1 MRTRASAPTQPPAD
15 LRSRNLKTVQRL
27 SLDMLGR
34 PTGSR
39 VPTTV
44 DYQKQFGVGS
54 GTVQKALAILE
65 HSGAVTLSR
74 HGHLGTRLVDQDEGL
89 LWTMSGRG
97 QVRLALHPP
106 GPITGFGLLKGLQ
119 SEFDTLG
126 VPLDVH
132 YAPGGEERADL
143 VASGDVDAGLVSAG
157 VADSLRRA
165 VRRKITTVNLGD
177 GLYYAPGSVF
187 VVRREDAAKRP
198 RRVRVGIDRSSRDHS
213 VVTSAAFPDDAKNV
227 HVDCA
232 YSQVLTALLERRI
245 DVALWHSTL
254 LPVPLTAMGLA
265 VTPLEDDAAT
275 RALATVSGAVL
286 VLRRDDLALGRL
298 VERIDTG
305 ALAREEAQLLH
316 LDPASL
322 DLQARAWE
330 R

>member
-1 MRTRASAPTQPPAD
+1 MRTRASATQPPAD

-44 DYQKQFGVGS
+44 DYQKQFSVGS

-89 LWTMSGRG
+89 LWSMSGRG

-106 GPITGFGLLKGLQ
+106 GPITGFGLLRGLQ

-126 VPLDVH
+126 VPLDVR
-132 YAPGGEERADL
+132 YAHGGEDRAEL
-143 VASGDVDAGLVSAG
+143 VVSGEVDAGLVSAG
-157 VADSLRRA
+157 IAESLRRA
-165 VRRKITTVNLGD
+165 LRRKITTVTVGE

-198 RRVRVGIDRSSRDHS
+198 RRVRVGVDRTSHDHT
-213 VVTSAAFPDDAKNV
+213 VVTTAAFPEDAKNV
-227 HVDCA
+227 YVDCP

-254 LPVPLTAMGLA
+254 LPVPLTAMGLTA
-265 VTPLEDDAAT
+265 TPLEDDAAVQ
-275 RALATVSGAVL
+275 ALATVSDAVI

-305 ALAREEAQLLH
+305 ALSREAEDLLR
-316 LDPASL
+316 LDPAAP
-322 DLQARAWE
+322 DLQSRVWE

>member
-1 MRTRASAPTQPPAD
+1 MRTRASALTQPPAD

-106 GPITGFGLLKGLQ
+106 GPVTGFGLLKGLQ
-119 SEFDTLG
+119 SEFDELG
-126 VPLDVH
+126 VPLDVR
-132 YAPGGEERADL
+132 YAHGGEERAEL
-143 VASGDVDAGLVSAG
+143 VASGHVDAGLVSAG

-165 VRRKITTVNLGD
+165 LRRRVTTVTVGE

-198 RRVRVGIDRSSRDHS
+198 RRVRVGIDRSSHDHS
-213 VVTSAAFPDDAKNV
+213 TVTAAAFPEDARNV
-227 HVDCA
+227 YVDCP
-232 YSQVLTALLERRI
+232 YGQVLTALLERRI

-254 LPVPLTAMGLA
+254 LPVPLRAMGLVA
-265 VTPLEDDAAT
+265 TPLEDEAALQ
-275 RALATVSGAVL
+275 ALATVSAAVL

-298 VERIDTG
+298 VERIDAD
-305 ALAREEAQLLH
+305 ALAREEEQLLR
-316 LDPASL
+316 LDPAAPEL
-322 DLQARAWE
+322 GTRVWE

>member
-1 MRTRASAPTQPPAD
+1 
-15 LRSRNLKTVQRL
+15 
-27 SLDMLGR
+27 MLGR

-44 DYQKQFGVGS
+44 DYQKQFNVGS

-97 QVRLALHPP
+97 QVRLTLHPP
-106 GPITGFGLLKGLQ
+106 GPVTGFGLLRGLQ
-119 SEFDTLG
+119 SEFDELG
-126 VPLDVH
+126 VPLDVRYVH
-132 YAPGGEERADL
+132 GGEERAEL
-143 VASGDVDAGLVSAG
+143 VASGDADAGLVSAG

-165 VRRKITTVNLGD
+165 VRRKITTITVGE

-198 RRVRVGIDRSSRDHS
+198 RRVRVGVDRSSHDHMT
-213 VVTSAAFPDDAKNV
+213 VTTAAFPEDSKNV
-227 HVDCA
+227 YVDCP
-232 YSQVLTALLERRI
+232 YGQLLTALLERRI

-254 LPVPLTAMGLA
+254 LPVPLTAMGLVA
-265 VTPLEDDAAT
+265 TPLEDEAAL
-275 RALATVSGAVL
+275 RALATISDAVL

-298 VERIDTG
+298 IERIDTG
-305 ALAREEAQLLH
+305 ALAREQEKLLR
-316 LDPASL
+316 LDPSSAELHS
-322 DLQARAWE
+322 RVWE